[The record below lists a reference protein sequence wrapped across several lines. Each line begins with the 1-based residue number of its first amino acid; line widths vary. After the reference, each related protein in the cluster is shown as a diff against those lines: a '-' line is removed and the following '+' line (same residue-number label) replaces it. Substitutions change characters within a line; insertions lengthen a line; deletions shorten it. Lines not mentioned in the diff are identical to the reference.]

1 MKLLITGGGGPAA
14 EALWDL
20 WRNKFDLYFADQD
33 INRIHPKV
41 PRDKCLEIP
50 NANSAEFLSAFER
63 MVDLVGFE
71 CIVSQVDEELLK
83 IKDLELTHRDFTVIS
98 PSADFIR
105 LCLDKAKLGKSLT
118 KAGINDPRTQILTPD
133 SIYFGM
139 PLLIKPQFGRGSRD
153 IFVAKSNPEFI
164 AIKKYLLT
172 QNQQFV
178 FQELILGQEYTVQ
191 MLANRK
197 GKLRAIVPLLVNE
210 KRGSTTSCEVSLNQ
224 IVINECQKVH
234 ACFKP
239 AGTYNIQLLYSPIEE
254 KAHIIEIN
262 PRVST
267 TMCLS
272 VQLGFDPV
280 DIFLNESTDF
290 EIELPTQ
297 ILKLNRYWT
306 NEFSD
311 S

>member
-50 NANSAEFLSAFER
+50 NANSDEFLSEIKLKI
-63 MVDLVGFE
+63 DLIGFE
-71 CIVSQVDEELLK
+71 YLVSQVDEELLK
-83 IKDLELTHRDFTVIS
+83 IKELEHTHRSFTVIS
-98 PSADFIR
+98 PGVDFIR

-118 KAGINDPRTQILTPD
+118 EAGINDPKTNILAHD
-133 SIYFGM
+133 SLYFGKS
-139 PLLIKPQFGRGSRD
+139 LLIKPQFGRGSRD
-153 IFVAKSNPEFI
+153 IYLARSNSEFI
-164 AIKKYLLT
+164 AIKEYLLT
-172 QNQQFV
+172 QSQQFV
-178 FQELILGQEYTVQ
+178 FQELIVGQEFTVQ
-191 MLANRK
+191 MLANK
-197 GKLRAIVPLLVNE
+197 EGKLRAIVPLLVNE
-210 KRGSTTSCEVSLNQ
+210 KRGSTTSCEISLNQ

-234 ACFKP
+234 AYFNP

-254 KAHIIEIN
+254 KAYVIEIN

-280 DIFLNESTDF
+280 DIFLDESTEF
-290 EIELPTQ
+290 GIKLPTQ
-297 ILKLNRYWT
+297 MLKLTRYWT
-306 NEFSD
+306 NVFSD
-311 S
+311 F

>member
-20 WRNKFDLYFADQD
+20 WRHKFDLYFADQD

-41 PRDKCLEIP
+41 PRTKCLEIP
-50 NANSAEFLSAFER
+50 NANKDEFLSELKQKI
-63 MVDLVGFE
+63 DSNGFE
-71 CIVSQVDEELLK
+71 YVVSQVDEELLK
-83 IKDLELTHRDFTVIS
+83 IKELELTHSSFTVIS

-105 LCLDKAKLGKSLT
+105 LCLDKAKLGKSMT
-118 KAGINDPRTQILTPD
+118 EAGINDPRTQTLTPD

-153 IFVAKSNPEFI
+153 IFVAQSNPEFI
-164 AIKKYLLT
+164 AIKEYLLT
-172 QNQQFV
+172 QSQQFV

-234 ACFKP
+234 ANFKP
-239 AGTYNIQLLYSPIEE
+239 AGTYNIKLIYSPIEE
-254 KAHIIEIN
+254 KAHVIEIN

-267 TMCLS
+267 TMCIS

-280 DIFLNESTDF
+280 DIFLNESADI
-290 EIELPTQ
+290 EIRLPTRT
-297 ILKLNRYWT
+297 LKLNRYWM
-306 NEFSD
+306 NEFLD